1 MAKTQAGFTAP
12 IWRGAEY
19 SRVAPRNYTA
29 FATRIQGPEWCLQ
42 FQRYSLLVEFE
53 LMSEP
58 DSVRV
63 CLFLNMGSDPR
74 KPPGRQSNFY
84 KAWTIA
90 NGDMPK
96 RGEAMCF
103 DVFLRGQ
110 TYEIEVE
117 DVLRNSKQGLKGEP
131 EVYSR
136 ARQIL
141 SAKWRNQ
148 ESLNQ
153 ESGIRNQE
161 SSNQPIK

>member
-1 MAKTQAGFTAP
+1 MAKVEAEFAAP

-19 SRVAPRNYTA
+19 SRVAPGNYTA
-29 FATRIQGPEWCLQ
+29 FASRIQGPEWCPQ

-53 LMSEP
+53 PMGEP

-90 NGDMPK
+90 NGEMPR
-96 RGEAMCF
+96 RGEEMRF

-110 TYEIEVE
+110 VYEIEVA
-117 DVLRNSKQGLKGEP
+117 DVLRNSEQECKGEP
-131 EVYSR
+131 
-136 ARQIL
+136 
-141 SAKWRNQ
+141 
-148 ESLNQ
+148 
-153 ESGIRNQE
+153 
-161 SSNQPIK
+161 